1 MNFLYNTALKNK
13 EKIMNRLLLLSLLS
27 ASFAFARFTASPAME
42 CEAYNNM
49 KHTKNTHH
57 VKLDRGQTYT
67 VLKKHKGQFLV
78 LIPNESIAQRWVDPS
93 CFSKNSKSS
102 KKTKKSIY
110 TKKYQKPILSN
121 NISKKQSLLVLSWH
135 NAFCETHRKKTECRN
150 PKKSEKGKLV
160 LHGLWPQPRN
170 NAYCGVPQKSI
181 AKDKHHQ
188 WKALPNIDI
197 EESTLE
203 LMDSYMPGYVSR
215 LHKHEWIK
223 HGTCYG
229 KSADRYYHDALTLAS
244 EVDHSAVGK
253 LLRSHVGKKIT
264 LSQVRGAFDHAFGK
278 GAGERVE
285 MKCQGGLVTEFWIH
299 VGGRGDR
306 LAELIGKGSRTKSRC
321 HKGKIDRAGY

>member
-1 MNFLYNTALKNK
+1 
-13 EKIMNRLLLLSLLS
+13 MNRSLLLSLLS
-27 ASFAFARFTASPAME
+27 VSLAFARFTATPAQS

-49 KHTKNTHH
+49 KHSKNTHH
-57 VKLDRGQTYT
+57 VRLHTDQKYT
-67 VLKKHKGQFLV
+67 VLKKHKGQFLI
-78 LIPNESIAQRWVDPS
+78 LIPDESIAQRWVDGN
-93 CFSKNSKSS
+93 CFSKNKNRP
-102 KKTKKSIY
+102 KKTIKSKY
-110 TKKYQKPILSN
+110 TKEYQKPILSN
-121 NISKKQSLLVLSWH
+121 KKAKIQSLLVLSWH
-135 NAFCETHRKKTECRN
+135 NAFCETHRNKTECRN

-170 NAYCGVPQKSI
+170 NVYCNVPQKLI

-197 EESTLE
+197 EEGTLE

-229 KSADRYYHDALTLAS
+229 GSADRYYHDALTLAS

-253 LLRSHVGKKIT
+253 FLRSHVGKRVT
-264 LSQVRGAFDHAFGK
+264 LAQVRSAFDHAFGK
-278 GAGERVE
+278 GAGEKVE

-299 VGGRGDR
+299 IGDKGDS
-306 LAELIGKGSRTKSRC
+306 LTSLIAKGSRTKSRC
-321 HKGKIDRAGY
+321 HKGKVDRTGY

>member
-1 MNFLYNTALKNK
+1 MRKLLL
-13 EKIMNRLLLLSLLS
+13 LLLLSTLYLS
-27 ASFAFARFTASPAME
+27 ARFTAAPVME

-57 VKLDRGQTYT
+57 VVLDTDKKYT

-78 LIPNESIAQRWVDPS
+78 LLKGESIAQRWVDGN
-93 CFSKNSKSS
+93 CFSKK
-102 KKTKKSIY
+102 KKTYKDTKKLKH
-110 TKKYQKPILSN
+110 TKKYQKPILHN
-121 NISKKQSLLVLSWH
+121 KKSKKQSLLVLSWH
-135 NAFCETHRKKTECRN
+135 NAFCETHGKKVECREVI
-150 PKKSEKGKLV
+150 EKGEIGKLV

-170 NAYCGVPQKSI
+170 NVYCGVPQKII

-203 LMDSYMPGYVSR
+203 LMDTYMPGYVSR

-229 KSADRYYHDALTLAS
+229 ESADRYYHDALTLAS

-253 LLRSHVGKKIT
+253 LLRNNVGKRVT
-264 LSQVRGAFDHAFGK
+264 LGQIRGAFDREFGM
-278 GAGERVE
+278 GAGQRVE
-285 MKCQGGLVTEFWIH
+285 LKCKGGLITELWIH
-299 VGGRGDR
+299 IGDKGDSLR
-306 LAELIGKGSRTKSRC
+306 ELITKGSTTKSRC
-321 HKGKIDRAGY
+321 HKGKVDKTGY

>member
-1 MNFLYNTALKNK
+1 MRKLLW
-13 EKIMNRLLLLSLLS
+13 LLLLSTLYLS
-27 ASFAFARFTASPAME
+27 ARFTAAPVME

-57 VKLDRGQTYT
+57 VVLRTDQNYT

-78 LIPNESIAQRWVDPS
+78 LLKGENLAQRWVDGN
-93 CFSKNSKSS
+93 CFFKKKKAYKKP
-102 KKTKKSIY
+102 KKTKY
-110 TKKYQKPILSN
+110 TKKYQKPIFTN
-121 NISKKQSLLVLSWH
+121 KKAKKQSLLVLSWH

-150 PKKSEKGKLV
+150 PKKSEQGKLV

-170 NAYCGVPQKSI
+170 TVYCDVPRKLI

-197 EESTLE
+197 EESTLA
-203 LMDSYMPGYVSR
+203 LMDDYMPGYVSR

-229 KSADRYYHDALTLAS
+229 ESADRYYHDALTLVS

-253 LLRSHVGKKIT
+253 LLRNNVGKKVT
-264 LSQVRGAFDHAFGK
+264 LGQIRGAFDRAFGA
-278 GAGERVE
+278 GAGQRVE
-285 MKCQGGLVTEFWIH
+285 LKCQGGLMTELWIH
-299 VGGRGDR
+299 MGDKGDN
-306 LAELIGKGSRTKSRC
+306 LGELIAKGSTTKSRC
-321 HKGKIDRAGY
+321 HKGKVDRTGY

>member
-1 MNFLYNTALKNK
+1 MRKLLL
-13 EKIMNRLLLLSLLS
+13 LLLLSTLYLS
-27 ASFAFARFTASPAME
+27 ARFTAAPVME

-49 KHTKNTHH
+49 KHTKNSHH
-57 VKLDRGQTYT
+57 VVLHPNQKYT

-78 LIPNESIAQRWVDPS
+78 LLKDESIAQRWVDGN
-93 CFSKNSKSS
+93 CFSKKKRVTKETNKSEH
-102 KKTKKSIY
+102 

-121 NISKKQSLLVLSWH
+121 KTAKKQSLLVLSWH

-150 PKKSEKGKLV
+150 PKKSDKGQLV

-170 NAYCGVPQKSI
+170 NVYCGVPQKLI

-197 EESTLE
+197 EESTLA

-229 KSADRYYHDALTLAS
+229 ESADRYYHDALTLAS

-253 LLRSHVGKKIT
+253 LLRNNVGKKVT
-264 LSQVRGAFDHAFGK
+264 LGQIRGAFDREF
-278 GAGERVE
+278 GAGAGQRVE
-285 MKCQGGLVTEFWIH
+285 LKCQGGLITELWIH
-299 VGGRGDR
+299 IGDKGDSLR
-306 LAELIGKGSRTKSRC
+306 ELIAKGSTTKSRC
-321 HKGKIDRAGY
+321 HKGKVDRTGY